1 MARIAV
7 VTPTFNER
15 NNIPILVEKIFSLKI
30 EGLNL
35 YVVDDNSPDGTAG
48 VVKELSLK
56 YPAVTLIFRPAKEG
70 LGRAYTAV
78 FKQILSLDDK
88 PDYII
93 QMDADLSH
101 DPKVIPCMIAK
112 IGECDVVLGSRY
124 IKDGGIKNWDLL
136 RRLISRFGNFYT
148 RVVLGLTYRDL
159 TGGFK
164 CWRRAVLEEIDMDS
178 LSSVGYNFQIET
190 TYKAH
195 RLGFK
200 ICEVPIIF
208 IERKSGISK
217 FNLSIIWESF
227 IKILVLKYEGFYRK
241 T

>member
-1 MARIAV
+1 M
-7 VTPTFNER
+7 
-15 NNIPILVEKIFSLKI
+15 
-30 EGLNL
+30 

-48 VVKELSLK
+48 AVKELSLK

-70 LGRAYTAV
+70 LGRAYAAV

-148 RVVLGLTYRDL
+148 RVVLGLPYRDL